1 MAFGARARRGFC
13 YPSHAIVMK
22 ILFLIFVLSVAA
34 ILAVAGACY
43 LRWRRHQHE
52 ASETAL
58 REALHEIEQ
67 EKQST
72 LR

>member
-1 MAFGARARRGFC
+1 
-13 YPSHAIVMK
+13 MK

-52 ASETAL
+52 ASETTIRRAL
-58 REALHEIEQ
+58 DEIEQ
-67 EKQST
+67 KEST
-72 LR
+72 LK

>member
-1 MAFGARARRGFC
+1 
-13 YPSHAIVMK
+13 MK

-43 LRWRRHQHE
+43 LRWRRHRQE
-52 ASETAL
+52 PSETTVRRAL
-58 REALHEIEQ
+58 DEIEQ
-67 EKQST
+67 EEKQGT

>member
-1 MAFGARARRGFC
+1 ML
-13 YPSHAIVMK
+13 
-22 ILFLIFVLSVAA
+22 ILFLIFVFSVAA

-58 REALHEIEQ
+58 RGALHEIEE
-67 EKQST
+67 EKEST